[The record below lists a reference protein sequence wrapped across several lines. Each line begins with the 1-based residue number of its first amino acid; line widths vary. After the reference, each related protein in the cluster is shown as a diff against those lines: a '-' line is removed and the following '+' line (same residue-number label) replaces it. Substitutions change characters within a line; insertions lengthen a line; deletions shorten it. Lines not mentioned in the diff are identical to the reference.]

1 MNDELD
7 IPEFLRRP
15 KPTPEEKK
23 KLARKRAREAQPLA
37 VLPPAARVKIN
48 RDKDGRP
55 LPRGMDA
62 GSWALLAKIEAAAV
76 VKGKED
82 EAAKK
87 ERFHILGA
95 ERAAQAAIKRAAKA
109 AHTKG

>member
-1 MNDELD
+1 
-7 IPEFLRRP
+7 
-15 KPTPEEKK
+15 
-23 KLARKRAREAQPLA
+23 
-37 VLPPAARVKIN
+37 
-48 RDKDGRP
+48 
-55 LPRGMDA
+55 MDA

-87 ERFHILGA
+87 ERFRILGA